1 MILAFTGAGISKA
14 SGIPTFE
21 ELGVLRES
29 LSRTY
34 ASQYPQEYE
43 NIIKDLIGF
52 CRAAKPNDAHYA
64 LAEYNI
70 PIITMNIDELHK
82 KAGSQNV
89 LEIHGTL
96 PKDPTNASLLVGK
109 PILYGDIAPL
119 YKDAVKKVSE
129 LGRGDIFLVIG
140 ASLFTGISQELREIA
155 YMNDATIIEI
165 NNNAEKEVRNYL
177 ENISLSK

>member
-21 ELGVLRES
+21 ELGFLRNS
-29 LSRTY
+29 LSRTF

-52 CRAAKPNDAHYA
+52 CGNAKPNDALYA

-96 PKDPTNASLLVGK
+96 PQDPTNASLLVGK

-119 YKDAVKKVSE
+119 YKDAVKKVAE
-129 LGRGDIFLVIG
+129 LGEGDVFLIIG
-140 ASLFTGISQELREIA
+140 ASLYTGISQELREIA
-155 YMNDATIIEI
+155 YMNDATIVEI
-165 NNNAEKEVRNYL
+165 NDNAEKRVRDYL
-177 ENISLSK
+177 ENIAYSE

>member
-21 ELGVLRES
+21 ELGVLRNS

-34 ASQYPQEYE
+34 ANQHPQEYE
-43 NIIKDLIGF
+43 EFIRDLIGF
-52 CRAAKPNDAHYA
+52 CRNAKPNDAHYA

-82 KAGSQNV
+82 RAGSQNV

-96 PKDPTNASLLVGK
+96 PKDPTNASLLVGT
-109 PILYGDIAPL
+109 PILYGDLAPL
-119 YKDAVKKVSE
+119 YKDAVKKVAE
-129 LGRGDIFLVIG
+129 LGKGDVFLVIG
-140 ASLFTGISQELREIA
+140 ASLYTGISQELREIA
-155 YMNDATIIEI
+155 YMNGATIVEI
-165 NNNAEKEVRNYL
+165 NDNAEKKVRDYL
-177 ENISLSK
+177 ETVTSSK